1 MTQEGIDLEV
11 QAEAEM
17 GTMRQNMNKLQD
29 MLRQMQLQHQ
39 AYEAAKQVK
48 PAPSAPHPTSTAMV
62 TTQGFGHAA
71 QPHAPPASAMYGQVY
86 QAPLYVAKAAPTVT
100 VQPAP
105 YTFTMPVR
113 PAVTQVQPAKHVE
126 AQHAAI
132 EASLTLQAQFQAFL
146 QQLNQ
151 PHTILKPTPSANA
164 VGSKSRCPG
173 LAAVNSVQCTKRI
186 SQARGLRPGNR

>member
-17 GTMRQNMNKLQD
+17 GTMCQNMNKLQD

-39 AYEAAKQVK
+39 AYEAAKQDK
-48 PAPSAPHPTSTAMV
+48 PAPSAPHPASTAMV
-62 TTQGFGHAA
+62 TTQGFGQAA

-105 YTFTMPVR
+105 HTFTMPVR
-113 PAVTQVQPAKHVE
+113 PAATQV
-126 AQHAAI
+126 
-132 EASLTLQAQFQAFL
+132 
-146 QQLNQ
+146 
-151 PHTILKPTPSANA
+151 
-164 VGSKSRCPG
+164 
-173 LAAVNSVQCTKRI
+173 
-186 SQARGLRPGNR
+186 